1 MLVQALGAYSHG
13 RFEGNWNRG
22 DGALEIEGGP
32 DWVRTDRFTIEAVAD
47 HALSHDLMYGPMLRE
62 VLEERFHLR
71 TRRETRDV
79 PMFALTVA
87 KGGLKVA
94 RPDDRGCTE
103 PYAGG
108 PPRDGGEFVAM
119 GCSKIQRATEGG
131 CVPVEVARGNP
142 ARGEK
147 PECGLREVT
156 SQQRVISDLLGSSM
170 AQLANVASS
179 GAGRPVVDKTGIT
192 DRFDFHL
199 EFSAPSAG
207 PAEDPDGVPSM
218 AGVLSQMGLKLEPT
232 HGPRDF
238 LRIESIERPTGN

>member
-1 MLVQALGAYSHG
+1 MLVQLLGAYSRG
-13 RFEGNWNRG
+13 KFEGDWNRG
-22 DGALEIEGGP
+22 DVALEIEGGP

-47 HALSHDLMYGPMLRE
+47 HALSHDLLYGPMLRE

-79 PMFALTVA
+79 PIFALTVA
-87 KGGLKVA
+87 KGGLKIA
-94 RPDDRGCTE
+94 RPDDRNCTE

-108 PPRDGGEFVAM
+108 PPREGGEFVAM
-119 GCSKIQRATEGG
+119 RCSKIQQAAEGG
-131 CVPVEVARGNP
+131 CVPVEVARRNP

-156 SQQRVISDLLGSSM
+156 SQQRVVSDLLGSSM
-170 AQLANVASS
+170 AELANAASG
-179 GAGRPVVDKTGIT
+179 GAGRPVLDKTGIT
-192 DRFDFHL
+192 GRFDFHL
-199 EFSAPSAG
+199 EFLAPGAL
-207 PAEDPDGVPSM
+207 PAEDPDGVPSLT
-218 AGVLSQMGLKLEPT
+218 AALSQMGLKLEPT